1 MSRPK
6 TVYVCRDCGYKAS
19 RWMGRCP
26 GCDECN
32 SLEEQRDVHGKAQSW
47 AVQPNAAQ
55 AITAIEAAATR
66 RASTGVDEFDRV
78 LGGGV
83 VPGSLVLVGGD
94 PGVGKST
101 LLLQVSHQWAAQFG
115 TVLYISGEESPQQ
128 LKLRAERLNA
138 LHPRL
143 LILSE
148 TDMGQILAQIR
159 QNLPQFVVV
168 DSIQTVFSAELASA
182 PGSVS
187 QVRDAAASF
196 LALAKSTGTSIVLV
210 GHVTKAGALAG
221 PRVLEHMVDVVCYFE
236 GDPNTQLRILRAVKN
251 RFGSTNEVGIFQ
263 MGQGGLAG
271 IPDPSSVFLAGRP
284 RLVPGSVVFPSC
296 EGSRILLVELQALV
310 TPAPFG
316 GPPRRLASGIDY
328 NRMCMLLAV
337 LEKRRGLGLHSH
349 DVYCNVAGGLRIAE
363 PAADLGI
370 ALAVASSFRNQ
381 APVEGLVAFG
391 EVGLAGE
398 VRGIARVEARIKEG
412 IRLGFNRFLLPRTES
427 QDLKKLAGEGI
438 SLLEAASLEEALELA
453 LP

>member
-19 RWMGRCP
+19 KWMGRCP
-26 GCDECN
+26 GCDEWN
-32 SLEEQRDVHGKAQSW
+32 SLEEQRDVPSQAEGW
-47 AVQPNAAQ
+47 AAQPNQVQ
-55 AITAIEAAATR
+55 AITEIDAEDGR

-101 LLLQVSHQWAAQFG
+101 LLLQVSHRWAAKFG

-128 LKLRAERLNA
+128 LKLRAERLDA

-168 DSIQTVFSAELASA
+168 DSIQTVYSAELASA

-187 QVRDAAASF
+187 QVRDATASF
-196 LALAKSTGTSIVLV
+196 LALAKNTGISMVLV

-236 GDPNTQLRILRAVKN
+236 GDPHTQLRILRAVKN

-263 MGQGGLAG
+263 MGQRGLEG
-271 IPDPSSVFLAGRP
+271 IPDPSSLFLAGRP
-284 RLVPGSVVFPSC
+284 RMVPGSIVFPSC
-296 EGSRILLVELQALV
+296 EGSRILMVELQALV
-310 TPAPFG
+310 TAAPFG
-316 GPPRRLASGIDY
+316 GSPRRLSSGIDY

-337 LEKRRGLGLHSH
+337 LEKRRGLGLHAQ

-370 ALAVASSFRNQ
+370 AVAIASSFRNR
-381 APVEGLVAFG
+381 APVEGLVVFG

-398 VRGIARVEARIKEG
+398 VRGVPRVEARIKEG

-427 QDLKKLAGEGI
+427 HDLKKLAGEGV
-438 SLLEAASLEEALELA
+438 LLMEAASLEEALELA

>member
-1 MSRPK
+1 MPKAK
-6 TVYVCRDCGYKAS
+6 TVYVCRDCGYRAS
-19 RWMGRCP
+19 KWMGRCP
-26 GCDECN
+26 GCDEWN
-32 SLEEQRDVHGKAQSW
+32 SLEEQRDVHSQAEGWVAQ
-47 AVQPNAAQ
+47 ANPVQ
-55 AITAIEAAATR
+55 AITDIDADGGR
-66 RASTGVDEFDRV
+66 HASTGVDEFDRV

-101 LLLQVSHQWAAQFG
+101 LLLQVSHQWAEKFG

-128 LKLRAERLNA
+128 LKLRAERLDA

-143 LILSE
+143 LILAE
-148 TDMGQILAQIR
+148 TDMGQILTQIR

-168 DSIQTVFSAELASA
+168 DSIQTVFSSDLTSA

-196 LALAKSTGTSIVLV
+196 LALAKRTGISIVLV

-263 MGQGGLAG
+263 MGRGGLEA
-271 IPDPSSVFLAGRP
+271 IADPSSVFLAGRP
-284 RLVPGSVVFPSC
+284 RLVPGSIVFPSC

-310 TPAPFG
+310 TAAPFG
-316 GPPRRLASGIDY
+316 GPPRRLTSGIDY

-337 LEKRRGLGLHSH
+337 LEKRRGLGLHSQ

-363 PAADLGI
+363 PAADLGV
-370 ALAVASSFRNQ
+370 ALAIASSFRNQ

-398 VRGIARVEARIKEG
+398 VRGVARVEARVKEG
-412 IRLGFNRFLLPRTES
+412 VRLGFNRFLLPRTES
-427 QDLKKLAGEGI
+427 KNLGKLAVEGI
-438 SLLEAASLEEALELA
+438 SLMEAASLEEALELA